1 MSGGQKQRVAIA
13 RSLIAE
19 PKIILADEPTGA
31 LDSTTSYEVMEIF
44 KRVNDAGKTIL
55 IVTHE
60 NDIAHKTERII
71 RLHDG
76 VIIDEEV
83 EMPQ

>member
-1 MSGGQKQRVAIA
+1 VAIA